1 MGRACGIMGKRRNK
15 CKVLVGKPGRE
26 GGREREREREMTEHL
41 GIDRRMILKWILKK
55 SNRRAWT
62 V

>member
-1 MGRACGIMGKRRNK
+1 MIYDAYCMEDKMGRACGIMRKRFWWGN
-15 CKVLVGKPGRE
+15 LE
-26 GGREREREREMTEHL
+26 EREMTEHL